1 MSPRCDS
8 VAALYCLQNSMMF
21 TPCWPSA
28 GPTGG
33 AGVAR
38 PALICSLM
46 IADSF
51 FLGGMSFPLLR
62 AGGAG
67 LLGEPRPSDLGDVGE
82 VELDRCLAAEDRHQH
97 LELLGV
103 DVDLV
108 DGRRQGGE
116 RPLDLGDRLAR
127 LEVDDLGLDLD
138 R

>member
-21 TPCWPSA
+21 TPCWPNA

-33 AGVAR
+33 AGVAA

-51 FLGGMSFPLLR
+51 FLGGISIPFCVVVVT
-62 AGGAG
+62 
-67 LLGEPRPSDLGDVGE
+67 SDFGDVGE
-82 VELDRCLAAEDRHQH
+82 VELDRRLAAEDRDED

-108 DGRRQGGE
+108 DGGRQ
-116 RPLDLGDRLAR
+116 
-127 LEVDDLGLDLD
+127 
-138 R
+138 